1 MSLAFDDKNH
11 LSKNRLIPDLLTCKL
26 EELSILD
33 KTTLFSKLSTDRA
46 IKNLYMYSVFFI
58 YIFLYKRDKKGLL
71 VYTATNIFQYKYVSI
86 HIKTLIGDL

>member
-46 IKNLYMYSVFFI
+46 MKITYINNCKKKVN
-58 YIFLYKRDKKGLL
+58 IFLVLG
-71 VYTATNIFQYKYVSI
+71 
-86 HIKTLIGDL
+86 